1 MISVITNIRE
11 VDLEEILEESLG
23 NGKRM
28 IQRLIEETDL

>member
-1 MISVITNIRE
+1 MISVITNIHQ
-11 VDLEEILEESLG
+11 VDLQEGLSESLV